1 MKRNLLLL
9 LVLSVLT
16 ISAQTWKKT
25 ATIDASNEG
34 CSIYFSDKNNGFAG
48 MYSKIYS
55 TSDGGVTWTEKNISY
70 ALTYFK
76 RISFVNSDFGYA
88 IGTSSSFL
96 TQDGGATWTSNG
108 TGGKGNDGYFIDK
121 NTGISVF
128 RATSDFTQIIK
139 RTTDGGTNWNY
150 VNNTTLDKELY
161 GVWFYNNT
169 NGIAVGQNGKVVKTI
184 DAGASWNLM
193 NTNFAQAMYA
203 VHFPENE
210 TSIGYIV
217 AHGNPE
223 NQGYIYK
230 TIDGGTSWVATGAA
244 YVSAELE
251 SVFFINKSIGYVAG
265 QKKIFKTT
273 DGGGTWVEQACE
285 AVSDIK
291 DIFVLDINTGF
302 AICDNGDF
310 LSIKDDNSVNEIS
323 KELSANIYPN
333 PAKDVFYIELTNTG
347 LSKSVEVNIF
357 DFVGKKEFSEQRQV
371 HYKQKYEVSTEK
383 LRKGIYIV
391 EIKYADRIL
400 RKKLIIE

>member
-108 TGGKGNDGYFIDK
+108 TGGKGNDGFFIDK
-121 NTGISVF
+121 NTGVSVY
-128 RATSDFTQIIK
+128 RAVSTFPQIIK
-139 RTTDGGTNWNY
+139 RTTNGGSAWDE
-150 VNNTTLDKELY
+150 VNNSALEKELY
-161 GVWFYNNT
+161 GIWFYNST
-169 NGIAVGQNGKVVKTI
+169 NGIAVGQDGSIVKTTN
-184 DAGASWNLM
+184 AGASWSLI
-193 NTNFAQAMYA
+193 NTSYAQTMQD
-203 VHFPENE
+203 VHFPEGE
-210 TSIGYIV
+210 ISTGYIV
-217 AHGNPE
+217 AHGNPA

-230 TIDGGTSWVATGAA
+230 TNDGGSTWSATGTA

-251 SVFFINKSIGYVAG
+251 SVFFINKLTGYVAG
-265 QKKIFKTT
+265 QRKVFKTT
-273 DGGGTWVEQACE
+273 DGGATWNEQASE
-285 AVSDIK
+285 AVSNIK
-291 DIFVLDINTGF
+291 DIFFLDENTGF
-302 AICDNGDF
+302 VICENGDF
-310 LSIKDDNSVNEIS
+310 LSLKDDNSVNEIS

-333 PAKDVFYIELTNTG
+333 PAKDVFFIELTNTG
-347 LSKSVEVNIF
+347 LSKSVEVNIYN
-357 DFVGKKEFSEQRQV
+357 FVGKRKFSEQRQV
-371 HYKQKYEVSTEK
+371 HYKQKYEVSTEE
-383 LRKGIYIV
+383 LLKGIYIV